1 MRSGSGSREPERGVE
16 LVWGRRERRGAALLS
31 GTNMCGWV
39 RVRSGVGVCV
49 GVGGEDA
56 GCEADEEGREGEAGA
71 GWATRARRVG
81 MSVLRNRARASQS
94 VS

>member
-1 MRSGSGSREPERGVE
+1 M
-16 LVWGRRERRGAALLS
+16 LS

-39 RVRSGVGVCV
+39 RVRSGVCVCV

-56 GCEADEEGREGEAGA
+56 GCEADEEGREGEAEA

-81 MSVLRNRARASQS
+81 MSVLRVGESASQLVFQRSRGARALVVVIMLESTRA
-94 VS
+94 